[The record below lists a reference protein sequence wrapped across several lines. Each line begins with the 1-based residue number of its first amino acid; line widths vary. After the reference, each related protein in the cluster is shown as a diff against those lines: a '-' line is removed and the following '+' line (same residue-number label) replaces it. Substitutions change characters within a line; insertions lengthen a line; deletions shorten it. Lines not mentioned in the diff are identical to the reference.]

1 MISRIRP
8 YTKYIALFLTII
20 LVALLLTQ
28 VSSDTIISIISHI
41 NPVYLLAGF
50 MLYASSYF
58 FRAWRFHIL
67 LNREVSIK
75 DLFNIVCVH
84 NATNNLLPA
93 RTGELSYIY
102 LLKKINNKTVG
113 DGIATLVVSRIFDF
127 IALII
132 LFFFA
137 IVLITDIPK
146 IIMDALWI
154 IAFFGIFLLIV
165 LVILLTRGKK
175 FVIQIQKTA
184 ERLHCEHN
192 PGVHFFIRKGFETI
206 ESLDRIQIKESIS
219 ALMISSLL
227 IWGVNYF
234 VVYLLMM
241 GMNFQLSIFIVIL
254 GGTFILLTTVL
265 PIQGVAGFG
274 TTETIWTLV
283 FVPLGLSMDQAIVS
297 GFCYHIVIILYFTI
311 LGIYGWITV
320 RVKN

>member
-50 MLYASSYF
+50 ILYASSYF
-58 FRAWRFHIL
+58 FRALRFHIL

-283 FVPLGLSMDQAIVS
+283 FVPLGLSVDQAIVS

-311 LGIYGWITV
+311 LGIYGWITI

>member
-50 MLYASSYF
+50 ILYASSYF
-58 FRAWRFHIL
+58 FRAWRFHLL

-283 FVPLGLSMDQAIVS
+283 FVPLGLSVDQAIVS
-297 GFCYHIVIILYFTI
+297 GFCYHIVIILYFAI
-311 LGIYGWITV
+311 LGIYGWITIQ
-320 RVKN
+320 VKN